1 MILRAALTVVLAL
14 GLLAAPLAAKAQQ
27 AGRVWRIGVLELRSR
42 ALNANFDAFR
52 QGLQEFGYVEGQ
64 NFVIEYRSADGQPER
79 FPGLA
84 TEMVRL
90 KVDLIL
96 TRGTSAAVAA
106 KNATRTIPIVMLGS
120 SDPVGTGVVA
130 SLARPGG
137 NVTGLS
143 GFTKE
148 LAAKRVQLLKE
159 IAPRAARI
167 AVLLNSGSLS
177 TPGSWKE
184 IQAAARSQG
193 VRPELL
199 DTGKSEDLEHAFDA
213 IRLRVDALLVA
224 TTDVTPGRLFI
235 PDLAAKHRLP
245 AMYISRA
252 AVDAGGLISYGAN
265 YPDLYR
271 RAAVF
276 VDKILKGAKPADLPI
291 EQPTTFELVINF
303 KTAKALGLTIPQS
316 LLSRANQVIE

>member
-1 MILRAALTVVLAL
+1 
-14 GLLAAPLAAKAQQ
+14 
-27 AGRVWRIGVLELRSR
+27 
-42 ALNANFDAFR
+42 
-52 QGLQEFGYVEGQ
+52 
-64 NFVIEYRSADGQPER
+64 
-79 FPGLA
+79 LA
-84 TEMVRL
+84 TEIVRL

-120 SDPVGTGVVA
+120 SDLVGTGVVA

-199 DTGKSEDLEHAFDA
+199 DTGKSDLEHAFDA

-291 EQPTTFELVINF
+291 EQPTTFELVINL

-316 LLSRANQVIE
+316 LLQRADQVIE

>member
-1 MILRAALTVVLAL
+1 VAGAMAFVL
-14 GLLAAPLAAKAQQ
+14 APLAGEAQQ
-27 AGRVWRIGVLELRSR
+27 AGKGWRIGVLGLRSR
-42 ALNANFDAFR
+42 VLNANFDAFR
-52 QGLQEFGYVEGQ
+52 QGLREFGYVEGQ

-84 TEMVRL
+84 TEIVRL

-106 KNATRTIPIVMLGS
+106 KNAARTIPIVMLGS

-199 DTGKSEDLEHAFDA
+199 DTGKSDLEHAFDA

-245 AMYISRA
+245 DDVY
-252 AVDAGGLISYGAN
+252 L
-265 YPDLYR
+265 
-271 RAAVF
+271 
-276 VDKILKGAKPADLPI
+276 
-291 EQPTTFELVINF
+291 
-303 KTAKALGLTIPQS
+303 
-316 LLSRANQVIE
+316 

>member
-1 MILRAALTVVLAL
+1 MDRRTFIGSLAL
-14 GLLAAPLAAKAQQ
+14 GTLAAPLAAKAQ
-27 AGRVWRIGVLELRSR
+27 AGKVWRIGVLELRSR

-64 NFVIEYRSADGQPER
+64 NFVIEYRSADGRPER

-96 TRGTSAAVAA
+96 TRGTSAALAA
-106 KNATRTIPIVMLGS
+106 KNATRTIPIVMLAS

-143 GFTKE
+143 GFTRE

-159 IAPRAARI
+159 IVPRAARI
-167 AVLLNSGSLS
+167 AVLLNSGNLS
-177 TPGSWKE
+177 SSWKE

-199 DTGKSEDLEHAFDA
+199 DTGKSDDLEHAFDA

-224 TTDVTPGRLFI
+224 TTDVTPSRLFI

-291 EQPTTFELVINF
+291 EQPTTFELAINL
-303 KTAKALGLTIPQS
+303 KTAKALGLTIPPS
-316 LLSRANQVIE
+316 LLQRADQVIE

>member
-1 MILRAALTVVLAL
+1 MDRRTFIGSLAL
-14 GLLAAPLAAKAQQ
+14 GTLAAPLAAKAQQ
-27 AGRVWRIGVLELRSR
+27 AGKVWRIGVLELRSR

-64 NFVIEYRSADGQPER
+64 NFVIEYRSADGRPER

-96 TRGTSAAVAA
+96 TRGTSAALAA
-106 KNATRTIPIVMLGS
+106 KNATRTIPIVMLAS

-143 GFTKE
+143 GFTRE

-159 IAPRAARI
+159 IVPRAARI
-167 AVLLNSGSLS
+167 AVLLNSGNLS
-177 TPGSWKE
+177 SSWKE

-199 DTGKSEDLEHAFDA
+199 DTGKSDDLEHAFDA

-224 TTDVTPGRLFI
+224 TTDVTPSRLFI

-245 AMYISRA
+245 AMYVSRA

-276 VDKILKGAKPADLPI
+276 VDKI
-291 EQPTTFELVINF
+291 
-303 KTAKALGLTIPQS
+303 PQGRQAS
-316 LLSRANQVIE
+316 

>member
-1 MILRAALTVVLAL
+1 MMILRAALTVVLSL

-27 AGRVWRIGVLELRSR
+27 TGKVWRIGVLELRSR

-96 TRGTSAAVAA
+96 TRGTSAALAA

-120 SDPVGTGVVA
+120 SDPVGAGVVA
-130 SLARPGG
+130 SLGRPGG

-159 IAPRAARI
+159 IAPRSARI
-167 AVLLNSGSLS
+167 AVLLS
-177 TPGSWKE
+177 
-184 IQAAARSQG
+184 
-193 VRPELL
+193 
-199 DTGKSEDLEHAFDA
+199 HAL
-213 IRLRVDALLVA
+213 ILRRV
-224 TTDVTPGRLFI
+224 G
-235 PDLAAKHRLP
+235 
-245 AMYISRA
+245 
-252 AVDAGGLISYGAN
+252 
-265 YPDLYR
+265 
-271 RAAVF
+271 
-276 VDKILKGAKPADLPI
+276 
-291 EQPTTFELVINF
+291 
-303 KTAKALGLTIPQS
+303 
-316 LLSRANQVIE
+316 